1 VAGLVVAVLA
11 AGAGSRFIGDTHKL
25 TARLGDRTVV
35 EHAVAAAIEAD
46 VGPVVVITGAV
57 DLPLGGLA
65 CTVLHHPDW
74 SRGQA
79 TSLQAAV
86 RAADEQDA
94 TSLLV
99 GLADQPYLGAASWRA
114 VARADGGPIVVA
126 RSGAYRGTP
135 VRLDREVWPLLPRE
149 GDVGARRLVAER
161 PDLVTEVVVPG
172 NPADIDTVEDL
183 DRLV

>member
-1 VAGLVVAVLA
+1 MAVLA
-11 AGAGSRFIGDTHKL
+11 AGGGTRFAGDTHKL
-25 TARLGDRTVV
+25 VARLGDRTVV
-35 EHAVAAAIEAD
+35 EHAVTAAIEAD
-46 VGPVVVITGAV
+46 VGPVVVITGSV
-57 DLPLGGLA
+57 DLPLGGLT
-65 CTVLHHPDW
+65 CTVLRNPDW

-86 RAADEQDA
+86 RAAEEQDA
-94 TSLLV
+94 ASLLV
-99 GLADQPYLGAASWRA
+99 GLADQPFVGAESWRV
-114 VARADGGPIVVA
+114 VARADGGPIVVT

-149 GDVGARRLVAER
+149 GDVGARRLIAER

-172 NPADIDTVEDL
+172 DPADIDTVEDL